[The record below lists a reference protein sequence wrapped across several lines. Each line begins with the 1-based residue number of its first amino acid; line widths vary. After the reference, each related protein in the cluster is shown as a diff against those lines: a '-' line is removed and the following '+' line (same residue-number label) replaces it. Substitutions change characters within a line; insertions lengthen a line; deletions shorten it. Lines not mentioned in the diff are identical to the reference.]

1 MTEPNR
7 KLNEAQTAILRL
19 FGRDMNQTE
28 IAELRDTL
36 VDFLDKQLQKELD
49 RVMLEKN
56 ILPEDIS
63 NLGIKGNRTEYLNEI
78 RRQKGQ

>member
-1 MTEPNR
+1 MTEPQR

-19 FGRDMNQTE
+19 FGREMDEEE

-49 RVMLEKN
+49 RVMREKN
-56 ILPEDIS
+56 ISPENIS
-63 NLGIKGNRTEYLNEI
+63 NLGIRGNRTEYLNEI
-78 RRQKGQ
+78 RRQKSQ

>member
-1 MTEPNR
+1 MKEPNR

-19 FGRDMNQTE
+19 FGREMDQEE

-49 RVMLEKN
+49 RVMKEKN
-56 ILPEDIS
+56 ISLEDIS

-78 RRQKGQ
+78 RRQKGR